1 MLPRLCD
8 STYSSVS
15 GLLRGEVFNSC
26 AAQYRRRYV
35 AMTIAGLWPFLRQR
49 GFVWSVHGAEAR
61 ELLQGKRIAIDVAF
75 WAVQG
80 DVAESVTKRCQHF
93 LLTSFWRVCRYLRIG
108 AFPFAVLDAPSGAS
122 WKQRRRLPDGQ
133 FSHDVRMIKDLFAAL
148 GCPTFQASG
157 EAEARCS
164 SMTALGEADAIESG
178 DGDVFAFGAS
188 GLLLKSVGGDGTGA
202 WSLEVVD
209 MDKVSAALGVG
220 QQGWIAIAALSGCD
234 FLPCGAGGIGIEK
247 AMQCTRAMLRH
258 CGDEASLSEFML
270 ATLEDGLPDELRAYA
285 LLSGC
290 KTSILAWSAGSR
302 CYCSLS
308 MTACAC
314 ACVMRGRSKWCKRC
328 GHGSVGKLSHGSLG
342 CVQCGTARSL
352 GGPGGCKPR
361 APGPCPCPFHR
372 NYDTVVLAR
381 AFSSP
386 EMLPSA
392 SAVRRVWLAYDG
404 GTPGPP
410 VSPAWTRANSEL
422 VAKLLSVQC
431 GCPRKD
437 TYRYLLPALLLWDLM
452 HPSSE
457 NVEFKAVSVSGEC
470 VVGLADGERYEP
482 SKRLAVVEWCAMAE
496 ANVSVDLLCA
506 LNEMTRAKRSISKR
520 IAVQFCPGLVEAH
533 CASEL
538 AKSLRRRSRSS
549 KELGEIAPEEAAR
562 ILYCDS
568 WGFPHLPV
576 SAMTDLDKMARA
588 ASQEP
593 KKKQRNLQSFFKV
606 RRD

>member
-1 MLPRLCD
+1 
-8 STYSSVS
+8 
-15 GLLRGEVFNSC
+15 
-26 AAQYRRRYV
+26 
-35 AMTIAGLWPFLRQR
+35 MTIAGLWPFLRQR

-188 GLLLKSVGGDGTGA
+188 GLLLKSVGGDGAGA

-234 FLPCGAGGIGIEK
+234 FLPCGADGIGIEK

-302 CYCSLS
+302 CYCSLL
-308 MTACAC
+308 MTACAVRVSC
-314 ACVMRGRSKWCKRC
+314 AVGRNGASGVAMARLASCRMAALDAFNVVPRAAWVDLVVVSRG
-328 GHGSVGKLSHGSLG
+328 LLDLAL
-342 CVQCGTARSL
+342 ARSIAITTPWFWL
-352 GGPGGCKPR
+352 GPSRLRKCSLQHQPCGGSGSHTTEARPG
-361 APGPCPCPFHR
+361 
-372 NYDTVVLAR
+372 
-381 AFSSP
+381 
-386 EMLPSA
+386 
-392 SAVRRVWLAYDG
+392 
-404 GTPGPP
+404 
-410 VSPAWTRANSEL
+410 
-422 VAKLLSVQC
+422 
-431 GCPRKD
+431 
-437 TYRYLLPALLLWDLM
+437 
-452 HPSSE
+452 HP
-457 NVEFKAVSVSGEC
+457 
-470 VVGLADGERYEP
+470 
-482 SKRLAVVEWCAMAE
+482 
-496 ANVSVDLLCA
+496 
-506 LNEMTRAKRSISKR
+506 
-520 IAVQFCPGLVEAH
+520 
-533 CASEL
+533 
-538 AKSLRRRSRSS
+538 
-549 KELGEIAPEEAAR
+549 
-562 ILYCDS
+562 
-568 WGFPHLPV
+568 
-576 SAMTDLDKMARA
+576 
-588 ASQEP
+588 
-593 KKKQRNLQSFFKV
+593 
-606 RRD
+606 